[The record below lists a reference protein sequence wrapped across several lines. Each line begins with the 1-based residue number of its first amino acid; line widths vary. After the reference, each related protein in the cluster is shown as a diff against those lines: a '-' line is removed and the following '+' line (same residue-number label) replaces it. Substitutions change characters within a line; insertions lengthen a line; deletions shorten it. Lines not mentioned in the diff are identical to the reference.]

1 MKKYVAI
8 AVCLMLLVSLGITA
22 AASEPKVLMASGAK
36 YTPGSTLTVDIQAMT
51 DMDARIY
58 NAWLEGTVQYQW
70 FSGSDPVPGA
80 TNVSYTISGSDKS
93 VHVEVTCG
101 DLVLTSTRYLVTS
114 AGIVV
119 TRKTTGTTTVAP
131 TTKAPTTKA
140 STTNATTAK
149 PTTIA
154 TTLPTTAPTTLPT
167 TVPVTQDPGVMP
179 VEEPTVAPATV
190 DTAATTTV
198 LTGSPTT
205 QVPAQTQQESTPQSG
220 SEEFPW
226 WTIVL
231 VGFVA
236 AAIITAVL
244 IATRRK
250 K

>member
-8 AVCLMLLVSLGITA
+8 AVCLMLLVSLGITT
-22 AASEPKVLMASGAK
+22 AASEPKVLMVSGAK

-131 TTKAPTTKA
+131 TTKA

-154 TTLPTTAPTTLPT
+154 TTLPTAAPTTLPT
-167 TVPVTQDPGVMP
+167 TVPVTQDSGVML

-205 QVPAQTQQESTPQSG
+205 QVSAQTQQESTPQSG